1 MGPWYNAPMEH
12 PQEHRD
18 KKVFW
23 YTCFALAFVLLT
35 TSLMNVVVFPRFDA
49 VFTYARD
56 LSVLANS
63 LALVAIGVV
72 AAVRPALMH
81 VRVMN
86 LVAMVCLGVGAL
98 LLAPSLYAQSAVGVT
113 VAASLAAVGRSWVV
127 IVVGM
132 AASRF
137 ELRQIGLCIALAFV
151 VFYVM
156 TAMIWV
162 VPIFVG
168 TLLFFVLP
176 FASLGLTWNQARP
189 VLEAAEGGRA
199 PLDLSITQPASFLPF
214 GSQLFVCLFL
224 FRVAFGYSLRF
235 GEVGGVPLSD
245 FLVIVP
251 VAVVVVWMAVS
262 RKALPADLLVQVSV
276 LFVVAG
282 FFAGT
287 MSEQVAPLASVTLL
301 SAGNTLFDM
310 VAWVALVAVAA
321 RNARGAVA
329 AFAWGRGLTGM
340 GTIVGAGLGV
350 VANGLVG
357 GNTLPIELI
366 SGSLILVFVGYALI
380 GMRSFSFAKTIE
392 GVEPV
397 VEAVV
402 KSPEQE
408 FDERCRAVAE
418 RFRLSPRELEVF
430 MMLARGRDRTYIQ
443 ERLVVSR
450 NTVKAHV
457 KHVYAKLDI
466 HTHQELI
473 DLVEGE
479 IPKGSVEG

>member
-1 MGPWYNAPMEH
+1 MAAMSEQANHTIPDG
-12 PQEHRD
+12 
-18 KKVFW
+18 FW
-23 YTCFALAFVLLT
+23 RVCAALAFVLLT
-35 TSLMNVVVFPRFDA
+35 TSLMNAVVFPRFDA

-63 LALVAIGVV
+63 LALVAIGLV
-72 AAVRPALMH
+72 AAVRPSLMRVRAFNLAAL
-81 VRVMN
+81 
-86 LVAMVCLGVGAL
+86 ACLGVGAVL
-98 LLAPSLYAQSAVGVT
+98 LVPSLYAQSAVGVT
-113 VAASLAAVGRSWVV
+113 VAASLAAIGRSWVV
-127 IVVGM
+127 VVVGM

-137 ELRQIGLCIALAFV
+137 DLRRIGVCVALAFV
-151 VFYVM
+151 AFYLM
-156 TAMIWV
+156 TAV
-162 VPIFVG
+162 VWIVPVFVG
-168 TLLFFVLP
+168 TLLFLVLP
-176 FASLGLTWNQARP
+176 FVSLGLAWAQARP
-189 VLEAAEGGRA
+189 VLEAGEGGQA
-199 PLDLSITQPASFLPF
+199 PLDLSVTQPASFLPF

-245 FLVIVP
+245 FLVVVP
-251 VAVVVVWMAVS
+251 VAVVALGTVAS
-262 RKALPADLLVQVSV
+262 RKAFPADVLTQVSV

-287 MSEQVAPLASVTLL
+287 MLTEVAPLASVTLL

-310 VAWVALVAVAA
+310 VAWVTLVAVAA

-329 AFAWGRGLTGM
+329 AFAWGRGLTGL

-357 GNTLPIELI
+357 GNVLGIELI

-380 GMRSFSFAKTIE
+380 GLRTFSFAATIE
-392 GVEPV
+392 GVEPA
-397 VEAVV
+397 VESAA

-408 FDERCRAVAE
+408 FEERCRAVAE
-418 RFRLSPRELEVF
+418 RFGLSPRELEVF
-430 MMLARGRDRTYIQ
+430 MMLARGRDRAYIQ

-473 DLVEGE
+473 DLVE
-479 IPKGSVEG
+479 EG